1 LLKKLRA
8 GKHPEQNR
16 SQHER
21 YEVHKTPEAKP
32 CHRRGERADGGV
44 ADYDELLREVVRVA
58 LRIDM
63 NPAHDDWDDLYE
75 RIERLISAYIGSS
88 EGEGEA
94 SCTLMA
100 RLAACVADVIPLA
113 ARRKLVQ

>member
-1 LLKKLRA
+1 MNDMNFTKYQKQSRVIE
-8 GKHPEQNR
+8 GVSVPI
-16 SQHER
+16 
-21 YEVHKTPEAKP
+21 V
-32 CHRRGERADGGV
+32 GGV

-75 RIERLISAYIGSS
+75 RIQRLISAYIAST